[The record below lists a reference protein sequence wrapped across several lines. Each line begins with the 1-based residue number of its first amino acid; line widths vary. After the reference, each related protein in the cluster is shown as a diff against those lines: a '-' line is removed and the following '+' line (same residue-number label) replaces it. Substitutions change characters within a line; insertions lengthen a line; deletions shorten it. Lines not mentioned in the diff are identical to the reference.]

1 MGRAVPMASAA
12 ALDRTGLG
20 VVGRECQGEF
30 YLLVLLGFFALQSF
44 EMALGMRLRGVWVG
58 CDPM

>member
-20 VVGRECQGEF
+20 VVGRARGNVRENSICWF
-30 YLLVLLGFFALQSF
+30 CWVFLPCNP
-44 EMALGMRLRGVWVG
+44 LRWLWG
-58 CDPM
+58 

>member
-30 YLLVLLGFFALQSF
+30 YLLVLLVFFFCLAIL
-44 EMALGMRLRGVWVG
+44 
-58 CDPM
+58 